1 MMNETY
7 SSDLFADHSSTI
19 DELRVGRSLMEG
31 MRKALDRQLAHR
43 CTDAQSFNSVA
54 PEELVAEEGL
64 DDRRNA
70 G

>member
-1 MMNETY
+1 M
-7 SSDLFADHSSTI
+7 LADYSSTI
-19 DELRVGRSLMEG
+19 NELLVGRGLMEG

-43 CTDAQSFNSVA
+43 CTDAQSFNPVT

-70 G
+70 GWL